1 MKKESGH
8 LLTPNEALMFFDELP
23 GEPDPP
29 PSSRSWLWT
38 FAVFAVPV
46 VLIALVRM
54 REG

>member
-1 MKKESGH
+1 MKRYNPSAADYCIRH
-8 LLTPNEALMFFDELP
+8 FDELP

-29 PSSRSWLWT
+29 PSSRSWLWA

-54 REG
+54 RGE